1 MGLGF
6 FDGNF
11 KSKKEDSFCTYL
23 FSTPNTNS
31 IFAYYWS
38 VSLENQGRSLE
49 KNYHE
54 SQIKLL
60 HFLWNVYKR
69 EQKQG
74 VVDLNTSELTNQKY
88 S

>member
-1 MGLGF
+1 MIAGEELVKMGY
-6 FDGNF
+6 DVADN
-11 KSKKEDSFCTYL
+11 
-23 FSTPNTNS
+23 
-31 IFAYYWS
+31 
-38 VSLENQGRSLE
+38 
-49 KNYHE
+49 E

-69 EQKQG
+69 EQKPG